1 MSLIGWFNAQCLQ
14 WPVIFPPYLSYDW
27 LPLCPTANLLFRPYH
42 CKLQH
47 CSSIA
52 QLWWRIGPRGP
63 NAFFAQ
69 FSMPGTFCFAFF
81 CISSFKCM
89 YWLIRDWTRWT
100 VISRVTSLIISSL
113 AHKHMYIHIY
123 FHGACIL
130 YIFRYTL
137 ISTICMVYWRK
148 SNIAYNKLVCNLFY
162 GQVEMLR
169 CLFTYLCLFP
179 TS

>member
-1 MSLIGWFNAQCLQ
+1 MLSLFILALEALEGLAMSLIGWFNAQCLQ
-14 WPVIFPPYLSYDW
+14 WPVVFPPYLSYDW
-27 LPLCPTANLLFRPYH
+27 LPLCPTANLLFRPWH

-69 FSMPGTFCFAFF
+69 FSIPGTFCFALF
-81 CISSFKCM
+81 CISAFKCM
-89 YWLIRDWTRWT
+89 YWLI
-100 VISRVTSLIISSL
+100 
-113 AHKHMYIHIY
+113 Y
-123 FHGACIL
+123 FHGTCIL
-130 YIFRYTL
+130 CLFRYTL

-148 SNIAYNKLVCNLFY
+148 SNIAYNELVCNFFY
-162 GQVEMLR
+162 GQVKTLR
-169 CLFTYLCLFP
+169 CLFTYLRLFP